1 MQFTIRQKMGLTL
14 GLTCVGMAV
23 IIVFL
28 LNGFGRV
35 HRQQELM
42 ERITLVNN
50 TALRGNIAMLKARE
64 FEGEFFDRRQEKW
77 VPRVRQAVEQVN
89 AHLDAIVKGTDD
101 PKVKGW
107 ADKARA
113 LAKQYVTQ
121 FETLAAK
128 AQASNFQ
135 DPSLA
140 EDREELRDIINDFEP
155 LLDNYIP
162 KQAAA
167 AYRAESDELERVLGA
182 IRVRILATIFTVAAV
197 LIGCLFAISLSITT
211 SLRTVIGRLHDIADG
226 DGDLTKRIELS
237 RRDEFGELARCFNN
251 FVEKL
256 HAIIYQVSQST
267 LQVASASFQLQAT
280 AAQMAE
286 GAETAVA
293 QANAASTASEEL
305 AASTYEIAGNC
316 ATVAE
321 SSHCA
326 NESARTGV
334 AVVDETI
341 TVMGRI
347 AERVKDSAQTVESL
361 GARGDQI
368 GAIISTIEDIADQ
381 TNLLALNAAIEA
393 ARAGEQGRGFA
404 VVADEVRAL
413 AERTSR
419 ATREISQMI
428 KSIQSET
435 REAVSAMEQGV
446 KEVARGTGEA
456 SRSGE
461 ALRQI
466 LEQFATLNSQVNQI
480 ATAADEQTRTTAEI
494 STSIVRISNIIQTT
508 AKGATDSAEA
518 AGGLARLAEELKG
531 LVSRFKLSA

>member
-1 MQFTIRQKMGLTL
+1 MQLTNRQKMGLTL

-28 LNGFGRV
+28 VNGFGRV

-42 ERITLVNN
+42 ERITMVNN

-89 AHLDAIVKGTDD
+89 GHLDTIVKGSDD

-107 ADKARA
+107 ADKARS

-121 FETLAAK
+121 FEALAAK
-128 AQASNFQ
+128 AQTSNFQ
-135 DPSLA
+135 DPSLV
-140 EDREELRDIINDFEP
+140 EDREELRDILNDFEP

-162 KQAAA
+162 KQASAV
-167 AYRAESDELERVLGA
+167 YKAESAELERVLGA
-182 IRVRILATIFTVAAV
+182 IRVRILATIFTVAAI

-280 AAQMAE
+280 AEQMAR
-286 GAETAVA
+286 GAETAVT

-334 AVVDETI
+334 TVVDETI
-341 TVMGRI
+341 AVMGRI
-347 AERVKDSAQTVESL
+347 AERVRDSAQTVESL

>member
-28 LNGFGRV
+28 VNGFGRV

-42 ERITLVNN
+42 ERITMVNN

-89 AHLDAIVKGTDD
+89 GHLDTIVKGSDD

-107 ADKARA
+107 ADKARS

-121 FETLAAK
+121 FEALAAK
-128 AQASNFQ
+128 AQTSNFQ
-135 DPSLA
+135 DPSLV
-140 EDREELRDIINDFEP
+140 EDREELRDILNDFEP

-162 KQAAA
+162 KQASAV
-167 AYRAESDELERVLGA
+167 YKAESAELERVLGA
-182 IRVRILATIFTVAAV
+182 IRVRILATIFTVAAI

-280 AAQMAE
+280 AEQMAR
-286 GAETAVA
+286 GAETAVT

-334 AVVDETI
+334 TVVDETI
-341 TVMGRI
+341 AVMGRI
-347 AERVKDSAQTVESL
+347 AERVRDSAQTVESL

-466 LEQFATLNSQVNQI
+466 LEQFDTLNSQVNQI

-494 STSIVRISNIIQTT
+494 STGIVQISDIIQTT
-508 AKGATDSAEA
+508 AKGASDSAEA
-518 AGGLARLAEELKG
+518 AGGLAQLAEELKG
-531 LVSRFKLSA
+531 LVSRFKLAA